1 MDAVKIFALSLSA
14 CTITSI
20 ETPASTTEGVAP
32 DAITIS
38 ALAVTSDGAVAQAKV
53 DVVVDGLSAVLGKD
67 DVLRLAD
74 GLGATAPFTGAAGDF
89 EAKLATADTAL
100 VIQIVRSGA
109 VVKTTP
115 IPLPPAFAP
124 NAPASASRASG
135 ISLTWAAAPSF
146 PMGIVATGPQC
157 LPASGF
163 AAHLEPDTGAFEIQ
177 PADLITTPGPC
188 AITVAFTRG
197 KENTQTRTVT
207 VPTTP

>member
-1 MDAVKIFALSLSA
+1 VDAVKLVFVALSSA

-20 ETPASTTEGVAP
+20 EKPSSTTEGAP
-32 DAITIS
+32 ADSITIS
-38 ALAVTSDGAVAQAKV
+38 ALTSDGAVAQVKV
-53 DVVVDGLSAVLGKD
+53 DVVVDGLPAALGKD

-74 GLGATAPFTGAAGDF
+74 GLGATAPFTGEPGDF

-100 VIQIVRSGA
+100 VIQLVRSGA
-109 VVKTTP
+109 VAKTTP

-146 PMGIVATGPQC
+146 PMEIVATGPEC
-157 LPASGF
+157 LPPDGF
-163 AAHLEPDTGAFEIQ
+163 TAHLEPDTGAFEIQ
-177 PADLITTPGPC
+177 PADIGTTPGPC
-188 AITVAFTRG
+188 TITIAFTRG
-197 KENTQTRTVT
+197 TGNTQTRTVT